1 MKNITLFFIL
11 SIFSFDAKCQDII
24 ITLSGDEIKT
34 KVIEIT
40 SAELKYKKYEN
51 INGPIYNILKS
62 DVLMV
67 KYENGSK
74 DIFTTNITNVPSLKN
89 ENICQKAERD
99 AYKYYKNYSGAATGT
114 LVATVFGG
122 GILGLIP
129 AIMCSSTPP
138 TQMNLNM
145 PVQHNQNPEYVK
157 CYTEYSRKMKAHKV
171 WSNFGIGCGVLL
183 LFLVIK
189 G

>member
-1 MKNITLFFIL
+1 MKNTIL
-11 SIFSFDAKCQDII
+11 LIAAFVFSINTKAQDII
-24 ITLSGDEIKT
+24 TTLTGEEIKS

-40 SAELKYKKYEN
+40 TFEIKYRKIEN

-74 DIFTTNITNVPSLKN
+74 DIFTTNISNAPSLKN

-171 WSNFGIGCGVLL
+171 WSNFGIGCGALL